1 MGHLKKVYSPPN
13 PPPLDRASV
22 YTSVSHPPAAAA
34 RGGVLRK
41 ENSKHNSRRRSAT
54 TTTTL
59 GSKNTFYFQMK
70 ERKNTFFGFDIFT
83 QVSKRLWDNTSVTR
97 LGDLLDFGPL
107 FKAFGNN

>member
-41 ENSKHNSRRRSAT
+41 ENSKHNSSGRSAT

-70 ERKNTFFGFDIFT
+70 ERKTHFSVSIFSHRFQSDCGT
-83 QVSKRLWDNTSVTR
+83 MS
-97 LGDLLDFGPL
+97 G
-107 FKAFGNN
+107 